1 MLIGH
6 FYSHFCKVLSSL
18 FAHFS
23 IGSTGSYLFVSVL
36 FISWMLV
43 FIVLALTLKGD
54 SRIVE

>member
-6 FYSHFCKVLSSL
+6 FYIHFCRVLSSL

-23 IGSTGSYLFVSVL
+23 IGSTGSYLFVRVL
-36 FISWMLV
+36 LISWTLV

-54 SRIVE
+54 SGILE